1 MVEFRHMTL
10 KNIVRNP
17 AVCAGKATI
26 KGTDF
31 TVEFVLEQL
40 AAGVSV
46 QKIRGRHPSLAEGF
60 ILEAIAF
67 AAQELK
73 KQDENA
79 ELKTWTKEFI
89 EEYRPALQAL
99 ANE

>member
-1 MVEFRHMTL
+1 MTI

-17 AVCAGKATI
+17 AVSAGKATI

-31 TVEFVLEQL
+31 SVEFVLEQL
-40 AAGVSV
+40 ASGASI
-46 QKIRGRHPSLAEGF
+46 QEIQREHPSLTEGL

-67 AAQELK
+67 AVHELK
-73 KQDENA
+73 KQDEDT
-79 ELKTWTKEFI
+79 ELKTWTMEFI

>member
-1 MVEFRHMTL
+1 MTI

-17 AVCAGKATI
+17 AVSAGRATI

-46 QKIRGRHPSLAEGF
+46 QEIRGQHPALTEGL

-67 AAQELK
+67 AVQELK
-73 KQDENA
+73 KQDDDA
-79 ELKTWTKEFI
+79 ELKAWTKEFI
-89 EEYRPALQAL
+89 DEYRPALQAL